1 MGSQYYYGF
10 HGEAKP
16 SPNHAMVVTPMD
28 RTASNASSTASQLS
42 TFSSEHCFSIPTSP
56 VSSMP
61 HGPYEGNYLPTQQ
74 HDSSFGSF
82 QQTENVRHTPSSLG
96 WSQGTELVKL
106 YRFIVPKGKMPYFQ
120 LLEKWT
126 PTYETPPRVYLDESK

>member
-1 MGSQYYYGF
+1 MGSQYYCDF
-10 HGEAKP
+10 HEEAKP
-16 SPNHAMVVTPMD
+16 SPNYAMVVTPMD
-28 RTASNASSTASQLS
+28 RTNSNTSSASQLS

-56 VSSMP
+56 VNNMP
-61 HGPYEGNYLPTQQ
+61 RGPYEGNYLPTQQ
-74 HDSSFGSF
+74 QDSSFGSF

-96 WSQGTELVKL
+96 WSQDTELVKL

-126 PTYETPPRVYLDESK
+126 PTYQTPTRVYLNESR